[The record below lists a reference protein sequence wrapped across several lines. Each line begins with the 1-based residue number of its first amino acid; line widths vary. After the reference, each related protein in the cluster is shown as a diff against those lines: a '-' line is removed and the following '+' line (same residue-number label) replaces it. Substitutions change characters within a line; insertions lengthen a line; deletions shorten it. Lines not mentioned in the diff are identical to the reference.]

1 MMQIN
6 QDTYKEGELNFGMY
20 GSPQRDN
27 VFGYRF
33 SLFKEIIGYNFPEH
47 VIRLSSE
54 ERTVRIFMRNIK
66 YTLPFKYSSK
76 MVESLT
82 YNNMESVN
90 SSEFETIMKRF
101 ERFLKFD
108 TKATDELK
116 KIFN

>member
-1 MMQIN
+1 MQIN
-6 QDTYKEGELNFGMY
+6 QDTYKEGKLNFGIY
-20 GSPQRDN
+20 DSTQRDD
-27 VFGYRF
+27 VFKYRF

-54 ERTVRIFMRNIK
+54 KELVKRFMRNIR

-90 SSEFETIMKRF
+90 SAEFEIIMKRF